1 MIIIIDL
8 KILFIHKSK
17 TAIISQHLSHQQ
29 ISVRDT
35 SLSHSGRRNLKCQ
48 PRVTSDSRPG
58 AAAAAAAADSNY
70 SLCQFQWRNLQRKQP
85 LQNPP
90 NPKLRQSLRVKQMV
104 TVLRSP
110 RLRQP
115 VRRPK
120 EIMEPNRNRPSK
132 LDRNVERWR

>member
-17 TAIISQHLSHQQ
+17 TAIISQHLPHQQ

-48 PRVTSDSRPG
+48 PRVT
-58 AAAAAAAADSNY
+58 AAAAAAADSNY
-70 SLCQFQWRNLQRKQP
+70 GLCQFQWRNLQRKQP